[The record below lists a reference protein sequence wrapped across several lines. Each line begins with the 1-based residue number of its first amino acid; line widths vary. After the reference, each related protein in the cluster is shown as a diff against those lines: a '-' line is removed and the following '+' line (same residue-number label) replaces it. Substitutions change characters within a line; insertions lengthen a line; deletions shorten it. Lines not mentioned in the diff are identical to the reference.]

1 LNGKGEKNMKQKFNI
16 LKYKKIIM
24 LALILISI
32 IIIITATYITT
43 YNNNKVT
50 RVDVLTAD
58 MSSKI
63 QKDFEKD
70 FITHFDEFKIY
81 LDDEEEVKYDGDKL
95 FETGSRTFS
104 VENKVK
110 EDSTVSNIK
119 VTLGMGAN
127 WVKYISDT
135 RTSSVKNNSSTTI
148 TISNIEELFPLQ
160 GDLWFLPK
168 LEPTLY
174 VMVEWSEYNTN
185 YYAYYEY
192 DYSVYS
198 VKPAN

>member
-1 LNGKGEKNMKQKFNI
+1 MKQKFNI

-32 IIIITATYITT
+32 VIIITATYITT

-50 RVDVLTAD
+50 REDVLTAD

-135 RTSSVKNNSSTTI
+135 RTGSVKNNSSTTI

>member
-1 LNGKGEKNMKQKFNI
+1 MKQKFNI

-32 IIIITATYITT
+32 VIIITATYITT

-50 RVDVLTAD
+50 REDVLTAD

-127 WVKYISDT
+127 WVKYISET
-135 RTSSVKNNSSTTI
+135 RTGSVKNNSSTTI

>member
-1 LNGKGEKNMKQKFNI
+1 MKQKFNI

-50 RVDVLTAD
+50 REDVLTAD

-135 RTSSVKNNSSTTI
+135 RTGSVKNNSSTTI